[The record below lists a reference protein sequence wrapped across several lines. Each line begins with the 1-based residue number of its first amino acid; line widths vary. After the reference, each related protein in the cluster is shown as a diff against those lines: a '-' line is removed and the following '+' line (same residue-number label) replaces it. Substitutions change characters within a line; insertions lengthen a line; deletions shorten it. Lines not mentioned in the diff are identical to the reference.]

1 MHYAISYAPI
11 DKRLC
16 ALCVDTIVPLI
27 KGRYAPL
34 CMWTLCAAY
43 CVWTLCAAY
52 GYTVPLGY
60 VHVSELH
67 AGYDL

>member
-1 MHYAISYAPI
+1 MHYAISYASI
-11 DKRLC
+11 GKRSC
-16 ALCVDTIVPLI
+16 ALCVDAVAPLI
-27 KGRYAPL
+27 RGRYAPL
-34 CMWTLCAAY
+34 CVWTLRAAY
-43 CVWTLCAAY
+43 CVWTLSAAY